1 MQNIIGVIKYNAMR
15 IAMYYSNRDIRIEE
29 APKPKIGAGELLVRV
44 EASGI
49 CGSDV
54 MEWYRINRVPLVL
67 GHEIAGTVEEV
78 GEGVKIYKKGDRVA
92 CAHHVP
98 CGKCRYCLS
107 GHETVCDTLRKTNF
121 DPGGFCEYL
130 RLPKIN
136 VDCGVFSLS
145 DSVSFDEATFVEP
158 LACVLRGQRLADMK
172 PGQTILVAGSGIAGL
187 LHINLAKA
195 MGAGRIIA
203 TDISEYRLQAAKKF
217 GANISINAREY
228 SPDKLRGLNDGRLAD
243 LVIVSTGAPS
253 AIEQALGS
261 VERGGKILFFA
272 PTDKDRKIQVS
283 FNELF
288 WRTEIGL
295 ASSYAASPA
304 DYKAALD
311 LIAAKKLDVAAMIT
325 HRLKLAETGKGFK
338 LVAEAADS
346 IKVIIYPQS

>member
-1 MQNIIGVIKYNAMR
+1 MR
-15 IAMYYSNRDIRIEE
+15 IAMYYSNRDIRVEE
-29 APKPKIGAGELLVRV
+29 ASKPKIGPGELLVRV

-54 MEWYRINRVPLVL
+54 MEWYRINRTPLVL
-67 GHEIAGTVEEV
+67 GHEIAGTIEEV

-136 VDCGVFSLS
+136 VDCGVLPLP
-145 DSVSFDEATFVEP
+145 DSVSFDEATFIEP
-158 LACVLRGQRLADMK
+158 LACVLRGQRLAGMK

-187 LHINLAKA
+187 LHIHLAKV

-217 GANISINAREY
+217 GADISINAKEY
-228 SPDKLRGLNDGRLAD
+228 SSDKLRSLNNGMLAD

-272 PTDKDRKIQVS
+272 PTDKDRKVS
-283 FNELF
+283 IFFNELF
-288 WRTEIGL
+288 WRTEVGL
-295 ASSYAASPA
+295 VSSYAASPA

-311 LIAAKKLDVAAMIT
+311 LIAAKKLDVNGMIT
-325 HRLKLAETGKGFK
+325 HRLNLAETGTGFK

-346 IKVIIYPQS
+346 IKVIIYPQE

>member
-1 MQNIIGVIKYNAMR
+1 
-15 IAMYYSNRDIRIEE
+15 MYYSNRDIRVEE
-29 APKPKIGAGELLVRV
+29 ALKPKIGPGELLVRV

-54 MEWYRINRVPLVL
+54 MEWYRINRTPLVL
-67 GHEIAGTVEEV
+67 GHEIAGTIEEV

-136 VDCGVFSLS
+136 VDCGVLPLP
-145 DSVSFDEATFVEP
+145 DSVSFDEATFIEP
-158 LACVLRGQRLADMK
+158 LACVLRGQRLAGMK

-187 LHINLAKA
+187 LHIHLAKV

-217 GANISINAREY
+217 GADISINAKEY
-228 SPDKLRGLNDGRLAD
+228 SSDKLRSLNNGMLAD

-272 PTDKDRKIQVS
+272 PTDKDKKVS
-283 FNELF
+283 IPFNELF
-288 WRTEIGL
+288 WRTEVGL
-295 ASSYAASPA
+295 VSSYAASPA

-311 LIAAKKLDVAAMIT
+311 LIAAKKLDVNGMIT
-325 HRLKLAETGKGFK
+325 HRLNLVETGTGFK

-346 IKVIIYPQS
+346 IKVIIYPQE